1 MTHPRG
7 FGSQARSPC
16 FLRQSLDTRWDSPGT
31 GRTCYTRLWRPRGG
45 VGGQVGQGEGHM
57 SSGDGNRSRA
67 RQASHQVI
75 GGQRQG
81 GGWGDYTS
89 WRWRFL
95 LVHPPPSAHHGPQG
109 CTRTGHLWWLH
120 GTAQRSRVTM
130 TSCSRPVPDSQNA
143 QRRQNAATKAK
154 HSCRCILWGLSQ
166 WRQRDIPTMCSRE
179 E

>member
-67 RQASHQVI
+67 RQASHQVM
-75 GGQRQG
+75 GGRGRAG
-81 GGWGDYTS
+81 GGGTTQAGGGGSYWCTPPLSPPWASGMYTNRPPVVAPWNRS
-89 WRWRFL
+89 AIPSHNDLLQQASSRF
-95 LVHPPPSAHHGPQG
+95 PECPAPSE
-109 CTRTGHLWWLH
+109 C
-120 GTAQRSRVTM
+120 
-130 TSCSRPVPDSQNA
+130 CN
-143 QRRQNAATKAK
+143 
-154 HSCRCILWGLSQ
+154 
-166 WRQRDIPTMCSRE
+166 
-179 E
+179 